1 VILRPKRDFFQ
12 RIFATFLF
20 QILAGP
26 KMSPVHLAA
35 INPYKKGK
43 VLDQMLLLDGSTVSK
58 EDGHRRQPIH
68 FAAGDL

>member
-1 VILRPKRDFFQ
+1 
-12 RIFATFLF
+12 
-20 QILAGP
+20 
-26 KMSPVHLAA
+26 MSPVHLAA

-68 FAAGDL
+68 FAAGDLYSTHYLYCYKTNL